1 MQRLSQLPASTLPGH
16 DGSEATHQVAQHRS
30 WPGSRRVRRT
40 AAVAGGATA
49 VAAMLA
55 WGAATAASVTP
66 PAAPLQLVVPSVD
79 RYRARARRQRRQL
92 PARRARLGRDARVVR
107 RRRRCAGGRR
117 ATGRPAPAA
126 VTVRHPLLSAA
137 AITGVAVLVG
147 GVCGAAALALVG
159 YPAAATR

>member
-1 MQRLSQLPASTLPGH
+1 MAHVARCEPCRQELVGLRQLRSLLAGASTPNADHTLVQRLSHLPASTLPGH
-16 DGSEATHQVAQHRS
+16 DGSEAPHQVAQHRS

-79 RYRARARRQRRQL
+79 RYGLEHAASVDSFPL
-92 PARRARLGRDARVVR
+92 AAPGSAVMLVSY
-107 RRRRCAGGRR
+107 GG
-117 ATGRPAPAA
+117 AAAAPAA
-126 VTVRHPLLSAA
+126 AAPPAVRHLL
-137 AITGVAVLVG
+137 
-147 GVCGAAALALVG
+147 
-159 YPAAATR
+159 P